1 MEQQAIETM
10 ADPEDIPGMPEPQ
23 EGKRRTGD
31 RVVSLSNKTLFAI
44 IFLISIVISGLSIAT
59 YDFFIAQKVV
69 TVNMQ
74 KYLEE
79 QRQLYAAGKLTAED
93 VTKNL
98 DGLIYAMKN
107 APKNR
112 IIILEDVVANS
123 SEKFQPK

>member
-1 MEQQAIETM
+1 MEQQTVEKT
-10 ADPEDIPGMPEPQ
+10 ADPEDMPGMPEPQ

-31 RVVSLSNKTLFAI
+31 RVISLPNKTLFSI

-59 YDFFIAQKVV
+59 YDFFIAQKIV
-69 TVNMQ
+69 TVNIQ

-79 QRQLYAAGKLTAED
+79 QRELYAAGKLTAED

-112 IIILEDVVANS
+112 VIILEDVVANS